1 MEDFPQ
7 DTGQTL
13 HLGSPQ
19 ISKLDSSET
28 KEVPSIFQPIYLLS
42 VVDILKTLSFTHSLG
57 FKHLKFLGLCMS
69 KGEQRNSPEAIT
81 EQA

>member
-19 ISKLDSSET
+19 LDSSET
-28 KEVPSIFQPIYLLS
+28 REVPSIFQPIYLLS

-69 KGEQRNSPEAIT
+69 KGEQRNSPEAII